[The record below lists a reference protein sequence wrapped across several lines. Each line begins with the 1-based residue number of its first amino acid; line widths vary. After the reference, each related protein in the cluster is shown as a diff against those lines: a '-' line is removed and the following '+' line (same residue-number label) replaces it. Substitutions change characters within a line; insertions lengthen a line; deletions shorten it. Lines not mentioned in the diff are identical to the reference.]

1 MIILIEIREE
11 NRIYYQFKAFKE
23 IDYINHLFT
32 SRIGW
37 EHSDQAALSNIFK
50 TSRKK
55 IIALKQVHG
64 TNILHIDREEDAYD
78 EIRRTEA
85 DGLITNLPKIVLTTY
100 HADCVPLFFLDRLNK
115 AIGMAHAGWRGTF
128 ENMAGKMVENMKA
141 IYGSDAR
148 DILVGIGPAIGKCC
162 YEVGRDVKD
171 KFFERYVEFP
181 DIIENR
187 NGSFYLDLWKVNL
200 LQLKKAGIPEE
211 NIILSNTCT
220 SCKVDKFYS
229 YRREKGSTGR
239 MIAAISL
246 TE

>member
-64 TNILHIDREEDAYD
+64 TNILHIDREEDDYD

-141 IYGSDAR
+141 IYNSDAR

-171 KFFERYVEFP
+171 KFFV
-181 DIIENR
+181 
-187 NGSFYLDLWKVNL
+187 SK
-200 LQLKKAGIPEE
+200 
-211 NIILSNTCT
+211 
-220 SCKVDKFYS
+220 
-229 YRREKGSTGR
+229 
-239 MIAAISL
+239 
-246 TE
+246 